1 MKTKYDLD
9 WVIEQMERDWII
21 QNPDSAL
28 VLLRWMKDELDN
40 RKEVI
45 QEQRREILLLKSLNV
60 DIE

>member
-1 MKTKYDLD
+1 MKTKYNLD
-9 WVIEQMERDWII
+9 WVLEQMERDWII

-45 QEQRREILLLKSLNV
+45 QEQRRELLLLKSLNS
-60 DIE
+60 

>member
-1 MKTKYDLD
+1 MKTKYNLD
-9 WVIEQMERDWII
+9 WALEQMERDWII

-45 QEQRREILLLKSLNV
+45 QEQRREILLLKSLNS
-60 DIE
+60 

>member
-9 WVIEQMERDWII
+9 WVIEQMEREWII

-45 QEQRREILLLKSLNV
+45 QEQRREILLLKSLNS
-60 DIE
+60 

>member
-1 MKTKYDLD
+1 MKTKYDLN
-9 WVIEQMERDWII
+9 WVLEQMERDWII

-45 QEQRREILLLKSLNV
+45 QEQRRELLLLKSLNS
-60 DIE
+60 